1 MRTSPQAPE
10 VQVHGPADLVAAVPH
25 LLAFH
30 PVDSLVVLVLSDDDA
45 GKVAMSLRVD
55 LPPPRHRRA
64 LARQLLAPIRCDAGS
79 VVLVVVGGGTP
90 DPPSALP
97 HQGLVDCLAAALATA
112 AVPLVDAIWA
122 SGTAEGDRWI
132 EYGPAGRT
140 GVVPDPAVSELAAA
154 CAAAGMVTFA
164 SRADLAA
171 VVAPDAPEALSR
183 REALLD
189 EATLRAERDQDREQ
203 AARKGL
209 LLITRAV
216 TNAYGRTTRMSDT
229 DVIALTVALTDLWV
243 RDMALVFATGPHA
256 MAAERLWTE
265 LTKATPAPERAQPAT
280 LLAFSAYLRGD
291 GALASVALDQAE
303 EACPSHRLASLVRS
317 ALDHALPPDQLARI
331 AMSSSRPDW
340 TPDGPQ
346 WP

>member
-10 VQVHGPADLVAAVPH
+10 VQVHGPADLIAAVPH
-25 LLAFH
+25 LLAYH
-30 PVDSLVVLVLSDDDA
+30 PADSLVVLVLSEDRPS
-45 GKVAMSLRVD
+45 KVTMSLRVD

-64 LARQLLAPIRCDAGS
+64 LAHQLLAPVRCEAGS

-90 DPPSALP
+90 DPPSTLP
-97 HQGLVDCLAAALATA
+97 HQGLVDCLEAVLATA
-112 AVPLVDAIWA
+112 AVPLAGAIWT
-122 SGTAEGDRWI
+122 SGTAEGDRWV
-132 EYGPAGRT
+132 EYGATGHAGT
-140 GVVPDPAVSELAAA
+140 VPDPAGSEMAAA
-154 CAAAGMVTFA
+154 CAASGMVTFA

-171 VVAPDAPEALSR
+171 VLTPDEPEALSR

-189 EATLRAERDQDREQ
+189 EAALGAERDEDREQ

-216 TNAYGRTTRMSDT
+216 TSAYARTTRLSDT
-229 DVIALTVALTDLWV
+229 EVVALTLALTDLWV

-256 MAAERLWTE
+256 TAAERLWTE
-265 LTKATPAPERAQPAT
+265 LTRATPVPERAQPAT

-291 GALASVALDQAE
+291 GALASVALDRAE

-331 AMSSSRPDW
+331 AMSSARPDW

>member
-30 PVDSLVVLVLSDDDA
+30 PVDSLVLLVLGDDHPN
-45 GKVAMSLRVD
+45 KVAMSLRVD

-64 LARQLLAPIRCDAGS
+64 LAHQLLDPVRCDAGS
-79 VVLVVVGGGTP
+79 VVLIVVGGGTP
-90 DPPSALP
+90 CPPSTLP
-97 HQGLVDCLAAALATA
+97 HQGLIDCLEAVLAGA
-112 AVPLVDAIWA
+112 GIPLTGAIWA
-122 SGTAEGDRWI
+122 SGTAEGDRWT

-140 GVVPDPAVSELAAA
+140 GAVPDPAVSELAAA

-171 VVAPDAPEALSR
+171 VLAPDEPEALSR

-189 EATLRAERDQDREQ
+189 EAALRAEGEQDREQ
-203 AARKGL
+203 AARQGL

-216 TNAYGRTTRMSDT
+216 TNAYKRTTRLSDT
-229 DVIALTVALTDLWV
+229 DVVALTLALTDLWV

-256 MAAERLWTE
+256 TAAERLWTE
-265 LTKATPAPERAQPAT
+265 LTRATPVPERAQPAT

-303 EACPSHRLASLVRS
+303 DACPSHRLASLVRS

-331 AMSSSRPDW
+331 AMSSARPDW

>member
-1 MRTSPQAPE
+1 MRTPPQAAA
-10 VQVHGPADLVAAVPH
+10 VQVDGPGELVAALPH

-30 PVDSLVVLVLSDDDA
+30 PVDSLVALVLSDTRPTR
-45 GKVAMSLRVD
+45 VALSLRVD
-55 LPPPRHRRA
+55 LPAPRHRRA
-64 LARQLLAPIRCDAGS
+64 LAHQLLTPIRSEAGS

-90 DPPSALP
+90 DPPRSLP
-97 HQGLVDCLAAALATA
+97 HQGLIDCFESVLATA
-112 AVPLVDAIWA
+112 DIRLAGAVWA
-122 SGTAEGDRWI
+122 SATHEGARWI
-132 EYGPAGRT
+132 GYGEVERT
-140 GVVPDPAVSELAAA
+140 GTVPDPTGSEMAAA
-154 CAAAGMVTFA
+154 CAAAGMITFA

-171 VVAPDAPEALSR
+171 VLTPDDPEALSR

-189 EATLRAERDQDREQ
+189 EAALRAESEQDREQ

-216 TNAYGRTTRMSDT
+216 TNAHDRTTPLSDHDIVSLT
-229 DVIALTVALTDLWV
+229 TALADLWV
-243 RDMALVFATGPHA
+243 RDMSLVFATGPHSA
-256 MAAERLWTE
+256 AAERLWTE
-265 LTKATPAPERAQPAT
+265 LTRATPIPERAQAAT

-331 AMSSSRPDW
+331 AMSSPRPDW
-340 TPDGPQ
+340 TPDGPR

>member
-1 MRTSPQAPE
+1 M
-10 VQVHGPADLVAAVPH
+10 HGPADLIAAVPH
-25 LLAFH
+25 LLAYH
-30 PVDSLVVLVLSDDDA
+30 PADSLVLLVLSDDRPS
-45 GKVAMSLRVD
+45 KVTMSLRVD

-64 LARQLLAPIRCDAGS
+64 LAHQLLTPVRGEAGS
-79 VVLVVVGGGTP
+79 VVLVVVGGGAPT
-90 DPPSALP
+90 SSSLP
-97 HQGLVDCLAAALATA
+97 HQSLVDCLEFTLAAA
-112 AVPLVDAIWA
+112 AVPLTSAIWA
-122 SGTAEGDRWI
+122 SGTAEGDQWI

-140 GVVPDPAVSELAAA
+140 GAVPDPAVSELAAA

-171 VVAPDAPEALSR
+171 VLTPDAPEALSR

-189 EATLRAERDQDREQ
+189 EAALRAEHDQDREQ
-203 AARKGL
+203 AARQGL

-216 TNAYGRTTRMSDT
+216 TTSSARTTRMSDA
-229 DVIALTVALTDLWV
+229 DVVALTLALTDLWV
-243 RDMALVFATGPHA
+243 RDAALVFATGPHA
-256 MAAERLWTE
+256 TAAEHLWTE
-265 LTKATPAPERAQPAT
+265 LTRATPIPERAQAAT

-291 GALASVALDQAE
+291 GALASVALDRAE

-331 AMSSSRPDW
+331 AMTSARPDW
-340 TPDGPQ
+340 TPDTPQ